1 MKAFKWMVSL
11 FLLTVSISSQAS
23 EFFEYKW
30 NQNDPLIYEYINQN
44 RDQVKKFGKS
54 SYIRSAEYRAYIEQ
68 QAKEYGVPKEIFV
81 LAAIES
87 AYNAKARSG
96 ANAVG
101 MWQFLKGTSIDMGLT
116 VNSTVDERK
125 NWKKATVAAVKYIKY
140 LAEDN
145 FMGNY
150 ELAVLAYNTGLGRVK
165 EGIYK
170 NQTADVWELLKDT
183 KTFPKESREYLP
195 KFIVYAHYFSYLD
208 KESSE
213 Q

>member
-1 MKAFKWMVSL
+1 MKAFKWIVSL
-11 FLLTVSISSQAS
+11 FLLTVSISSQAG

-30 NQNDPLIYEYINQN
+30 NQNDPSIYEYIDKN
-44 RDQVKKFGKS
+44 RDKVKKFGKS
-54 SYIRSAEYRAYIEQ
+54 SYLKSSEYRAYIEE

-87 AYNAKARSG
+87 AYNTKAVSTG
-96 ANAVG
+96 NAVG
-101 MWQFLKGTSIDMGLT
+101 MWQFLRSTSLDWGLT
-116 VNSTVDERK
+116 VNSKVDERQ

-140 LAEDN
+140 LADEH

-150 ELAVLAYNTGLGRVK
+150 ELAVLAYNAGLGRVK
-165 EGIYK
+165 EGIYA
-170 NQTADVWELLKDT
+170 NQTADVWVLIKDK
-183 KTFPKESREYLP
+183 KTFTAEAREYLP

-208 KESSE
+208 KESNE